1 MKKQILLA
9 LIFFN
14 ILSIGVSYYY
24 TQKIEEVSDSTWEV
38 SDQIYKI
45 QRNVLHSFK
54 DKSGIKSF
62 EFLLDSNLNPFQ
74 KMPNGLTTCEVIQ
87 KKKLRLFAE
96 AINIRR
102 DYYHYAEKCEVK

>member
-1 MKKQILLA
+1 MT

-14 ILSIGVSYYY
+14 ILFIGVSYYF
-24 TQKIEEVSDSTWEV
+24 TQKIDEVSDSTWAV
-38 SDQIYKI
+38 SDRIYDI
-45 QRNVLHSFK
+45 QRNVLNSFK

-62 EFLLDSNLNPFQ
+62 ELLLDSNLNPFQ

-102 DYYHYAEKCEVK
+102 DYYHYAKKCEVK